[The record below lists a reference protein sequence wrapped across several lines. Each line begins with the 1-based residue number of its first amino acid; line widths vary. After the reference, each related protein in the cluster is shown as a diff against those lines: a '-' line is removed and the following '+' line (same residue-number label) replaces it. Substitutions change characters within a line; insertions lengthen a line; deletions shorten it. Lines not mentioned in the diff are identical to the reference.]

1 MRKPERSEHIEYRSL
16 DLQFMNRTAYPAGL
30 CRAIYDNLTVYSLP
44 FTLKNFVRED
54 LVEVSDDENMVWH

>member
-16 DLQFMNRTAYPAGL
+16 DLQFMNPTAYPAGL
-30 CRAIYDNLTVYSLP
+30 CRTIYDSLTIHSLS

-54 LVEVSDDENMVWH
+54 LVDMHDDQNMTSH